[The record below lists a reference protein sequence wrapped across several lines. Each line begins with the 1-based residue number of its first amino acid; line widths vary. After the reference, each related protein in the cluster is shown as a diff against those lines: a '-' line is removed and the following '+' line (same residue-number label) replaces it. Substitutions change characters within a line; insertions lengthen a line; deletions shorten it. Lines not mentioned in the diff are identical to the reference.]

1 MHPFASEKNTTKT
14 QQYNYIAV
22 ELCCLYNVY
31 NCIVV
36 WVTNINCAV
45 KMLCSSDTILFLFLV
60 LFLLQL
66 SYACRF
72 YFSVFFLSI
81 FFMYRCL
88 KNLR

>member
-1 MHPFASEKNTTKT
+1 MHRFASEKNTTKT
-14 QQYNYIAV
+14 QQYNNYYIAV

-72 YFSVFFLSI
+72 YFSVFLFKHFL
-81 FFMYRCL
+81 YV
-88 KNLR
+88 